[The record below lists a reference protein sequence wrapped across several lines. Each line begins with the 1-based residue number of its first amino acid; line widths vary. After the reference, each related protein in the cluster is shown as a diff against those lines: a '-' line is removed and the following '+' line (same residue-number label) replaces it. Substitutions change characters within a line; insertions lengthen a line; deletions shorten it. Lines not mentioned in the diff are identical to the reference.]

1 MTKFYDNEII
11 PTQKINGFF
20 SSAEVEEIKDAFIE
34 TEELILELSDKPQYN
49 SVQELYFGY
58 NDTKGF
64 LVNHGLLKNRET
76 KAQEHYIRSDTHLNI
91 REKISNLFLNDILYE
106 TREKLRTHFKDGYIE
121 RFGFMN
127 MTTDFQVHCDSID
140 VKNRF
145 LARPDNMDDLKSDDY
160 LDPLTDNYQIYQG
173 LINIDAPSDH
183 GTLIFDQWFPYSTY
197 LTPEQT
203 TDNKDRWAAKKDII
217 FFYGDD
223 KPERF
228 NEHIRN
234 YTNKPLSNADCD
246 TIYQSCIKK
255 DRFIKEEYFGLSL
268 ESVLTFDEP
277 GTVSMWD
284 SKKYHKTIPFLIR
297 DYQSRLVLQFVGMKK
312 SNFYTSKAGNTMY

>member
-1 MTKFYDNEII
+1 MIQFYDNKVI
-11 PTQKINGFF
+11 PTEKINAFF
-20 SSAEVEEIKDAFIE
+20 SLDEIEEIKNAFNE
-34 TEELILELSDKPQYN
+34 TEELILDLSNKPQYD

-58 NDTKGF
+58 NTSKDFF

-76 KAQEHYIRSDTHLNI
+76 KQQEQGIRPETNFDI
-91 REKISNLFLNDILYE
+91 REKISKLFFDDILYE
-106 TREKLRTHFKDGYIE
+106 TREKLKTHFKEGYIE
-121 RFGFMN
+121 RFAFMN

-140 VKNRF
+140 VKDRF
-145 LARPDNMDDLKSDDY
+145 MARPDNMDDLNPDDY
-160 LDPLTDNYQIYQG
+160 LDPLTDNYPSYQG

-197 LTPEQT
+197 WTPEQRT
-203 TDNKDRWAAKKDII
+203 YNKDKWAANKDII

-228 NEHIRN
+228 NEYIRN

-246 TIYQSCIKK
+246 TIYQYCVKK

-284 SKKYHKTIPFLIR
+284 SKKYHKTIPFKIK
-297 DYQSRLVLQFVGMKK
+297 DDQNRLVLQFVGKKK
-312 SNFYTSKAGNTMY
+312 SKFYTTGGNTMW